1 MVTTPP
7 LELAPRL
14 EEAKIRGKI
23 RVRLDLRVGRQEQM
37 MPIWTSRL
45 LQRAAIGLSQLMS
58 LETETA

>member
-1 MVTTPP
+1 
-7 LELAPRL
+7 
-14 EEAKIRGKI
+14 
-23 RVRLDLRVGRQEQM
+23 VRLDLRVGRQEQM